1 MPSDYLWKQDQTQG
15 PSEQLMAFLAGT
27 DIEWDRHLMP
37 YDIEGTLAHVYG
49 LHLIGVLDEAAH
61 TAMRSALQ
69 QLKQEWQQGTFVLD
83 QRYEDSHSAIEAY
96 LQQQLGDL
104 GAKVHTGRSRN
115 DQVLTALRLYMQA
128 QLQQIRAL
136 STAVAEH
143 ALNTA
148 DTEIKTPIPGHTH
161 LQKAMPTT
169 VGVWLAGFAEAM
181 IDDLGLLTYLQHHF
195 NCSPLGSAAGFGVP
209 LPLSRAETA
218 QHMGLARVQV
228 NPVYVQNSRG
238 KFELMLLQGLQQIM
252 LNIQRLCWDI
262 SLFSTQE
269 FGYITL
275 NADFSTGSSIMPNKS
290 NPDVIE
296 LMRGSMAVIHG
307 DIAQLQSL
315 LALPSGY
322 QRDLQ
327 LAKGPVIRSSELLI
341 QILQLLPGV
350 LSALQFDR
358 QCMQDAITTDMM
370 LTDQA
375 IKAALEQSNFR
386 AAYQQAKASGSSD
399 ISWQDSLANRVSLG
413 GAANPGLDV
422 MRQRLEA
429 AKTHSMTSASS

>member
-1 MPSDYLWKQDQTQG
+1 MPVDYLWQNSQSKG
-15 PSEQLMAFLAGT
+15 PSEQLMAFLSG
-27 DIEWDRHLMP
+27 DDVQLDQELMP

-49 LHLIGVLDEAAH
+49 LHLIEVIDDSEYQ
-61 TAMRSALQ
+61 AMHDA
-69 QLKQEWQQGTFVLD
+69 LKQLQKDWQAGTFVLD

-96 LQQQLGDL
+96 LQQKLGPVGL
-104 GAKVHTGRSRN
+104 KVHTGRSRN
-115 DQVLTALRLYMQA
+115 DQVLTALRLYMRD
-128 QLQQIRAL
+128 QLQHIQQL
-136 STAVAEH
+136 TKTAAECSLDL
-143 ALNTA
+143 AEAEINT
-148 DTEIKTPIPGHTH
+148 PMPGHTH

-181 IDDLGLLTYLQHHF
+181 IDDLGLLAYLQDHF

-218 QHMGLARVQV
+218 QYMGLARVQV

-262 SLFSTQE
+262 SVFSTQE
-269 FGYITL
+269 FGYMRLST
-275 NADFSTGSSIMPNKS
+275 DFSTGSSIMPNKS
-290 NPDVIE
+290 NPDVVE
-296 LMRGSMAVIHG
+296 LMRGSMSLISG
-307 DIAQLQSL
+307 DITQLQSL

-327 LAKGPVIRSSELLI
+327 LSKAPVIRSTQLMI
-341 QILQLLPGV
+341 QILELLPGL
-350 LSALQFDR
+350 LSALHFDHAR
-358 QCMQDAITTDMM
+358 MRAEITPDMM

-375 IKAALEQSNFR
+375 ITSAVASSNFR
-386 AAYQQAKASGSSD
+386 EAYKQAKSAGNSS
-399 ISWQDSLANRVSLG
+399 ISWQESLQKRVSLG

-422 MRQRLEA
+422 MRDRLNA
-429 AKTHSMTSASS
+429 QKIHSITKASS